1 MCNAGLTAIYL
12 DHPYRYRALK
22 MLHDNSKRERE
33 AGELPVKREI
43 VATQSDAA
51 SLLSAN
57 MPNKACVGRVDDS
70 VSTDGV
76 ASVDNSL

>member
-1 MCNAGLTAIYL
+1 MSILTAINL
-12 DHPYRYRALK
+12 DPQCRYRALK
-22 MLHDNSKRERE
+22 MTLDTSKREQE
-33 AGELPVKREI
+33 AGELSVKCEI